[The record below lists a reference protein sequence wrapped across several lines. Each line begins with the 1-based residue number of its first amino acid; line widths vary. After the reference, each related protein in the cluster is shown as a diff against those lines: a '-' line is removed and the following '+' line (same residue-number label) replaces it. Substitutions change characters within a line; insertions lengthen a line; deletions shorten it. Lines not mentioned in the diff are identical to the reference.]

1 MRLTL
6 AFVVTALVL
15 STTSVEARG
24 PRGMRQGYY
33 TPYYYNNY
41 YNTVPTYNTVTP
53 VNGVVPATTT
63 TVTTST
69 SPTTST
75 ETIVQTN
82 AIEKKSDVVQASG
95 TEEKPASD
103 KPATPAKPA
112 TYVFAN
118 SIPGAVANLASPGTA
133 PAGSAQWKAEQSA
146 RMGSVAHIG
155 GGFGGGSYEGNG
167 YGFSP
172 EHAIQNA
179 CFWGQRVPLEI
190 GVARGYNGGYY
201 ATIFYY

>member
-24 PRGMRQGYY
+24 PRGMRSGYY
-33 TPYYYNNY
+33 SPYYYNNNYY
-41 YNTVPTYNTVTP
+41 YNTVPTYNTV
-53 VNGVVPATTT
+53 VPATTT
-63 TVTTST
+63 PVTTST
-69 SPTTST
+69 APATATTST

-82 AIEKKSDVVQASG
+82 AVETKSEVVQASG
-95 TEEKPASD
+95 TEEKPATD
-103 KPATPAKPA
+103 KSTTALKPA
-112 TYVFAN
+112 TYAAAN
-118 SIPGAVANLASPGTA
+118 TIQGAVANLASQGSA
-133 PAGSAQWKAEQSA
+133 PAGTAQWKAEQSA
-146 RMGSVAHIG
+146 RMHSVAHIG
-155 GGFGGGSYEGNG
+155 GHFGGGSYEGNG

-179 CFWGQRVPLEI
+179 CFWGQRAPLEI
-190 GVARGYNGGYY
+190 GVARASNGGYY

>member
-6 AFVVTALVL
+6 AFVVAALVL
-15 STTSVEARG
+15 SSTSVEARG
-24 PRGMRQGYY
+24 PRGMRQRYY
-33 TPYYYNNY
+33 SPYYYNN
-41 YNTVPTYNTVTP
+41 YNTVPTYNTVNT
-53 VNGVVPATTT
+53 VVPATTT
-63 TVTTST
+63 PVTTST
-69 SPTTST
+69 STTTSAS

-95 TEEKPASD
+95 TDDKATSEKPAS
-103 KPATPAKPA
+103 PAKPA

-118 SIPGAVANLASPGTA
+118 TIAGATANLASPGTA

-167 YGFSP
+167 YGFTP

-179 CFWGQRVPLEI
+179 CFWGQRTPLEI